1 MPTALKASP
10 ATVTQ
15 SLAVALTQC
24 TLSAYPASARLSPT
38 ATAAVKTRVTTR
50 PAPGQ
55 RSNAPGQPSKTSATM
70 SPGIHSVHM
79 RVPGAGDRGTA
90 P

>member
-50 PAPGQ
+50 PASVSVSVTPH
-55 RSNAPGQPSKTSATM
+55 QPNPALTSLPHNDAAAAIED
-70 SPGIHSVHM
+70 GI
-79 RVPGAGDRGTA
+79 
-90 P
+90 